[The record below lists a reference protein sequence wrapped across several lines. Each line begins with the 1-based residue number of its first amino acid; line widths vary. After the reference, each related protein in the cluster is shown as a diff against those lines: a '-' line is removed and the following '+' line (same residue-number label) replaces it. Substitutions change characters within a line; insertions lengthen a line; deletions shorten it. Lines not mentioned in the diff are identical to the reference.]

1 MDKYP
6 IAASSLEKYY
16 HIDGKQLERQYKEHL
31 SDYAEWKDGDEGSHS
46 EEWLVFPDN
55 IGPHLSIDET
65 SLSNGELYTIVTNK
79 DAHGRKGAL
88 VAMVAGTK
96 SEDVYSALWT
106 IPKDK
111 REIVTE
117 ITHDLSSSMRKISI
131 MSFPNARRVIDRFH
145 VQKLCLDALQEIRI
159 KLRWDAIDEEN
170 ELKRQARLARA
181 AGEEDLSRFEPEVFE
196 NGDTK
201 RQLLARCRYLL
212 FKSREKW
219 TESQKVRARILFNY
233 YPDLETAYNLTDELR
248 RIFSKS
254 KEKNVAY
261 TKLAHWYKH
270 IEESNIDSFRTIEE
284 TFFNHYEH
292 ILNFFDNRSTNAS
305 AESFNAKIKNFRA
318 QLRGV
323 SDVKY
328 FLFRLKNIYA

>member
-1 MDKYP
+1 MDTLP

-16 HIDGKQLERQYKEHL
+16 HINGVQFERQYKEHL
-31 SDYAEWKDGDEGSHS
+31 SGYMEWKDSEEGSHA
-46 EEWLVFPDN
+46 ERWLVFPEN
-55 IGPHLSIDET
+55 IGPRLSIDET
-65 SLSNGELYTIVTNK
+65 SMSNGDLYTIITNK

-88 VAMVAGTK
+88 VAIVFGTK
-96 SEDVYSALWT
+96 AEDVYTALWT
-106 IPKDK
+106 IPIEI
-111 REIVTE
+111 REQVKE
-117 ITHDLSSSMRKISI
+117 ITLDLSPSMRKIARL
-131 MSFPNARRVIDRFH
+131 SFPNVTLVIDRFH

-159 KLRWDAIDEEN
+159 NLRWDAINEEN
-170 ELKRQARLARA
+170 RLRMDARMAKL
-181 AGEEDLSRFEPEVFE
+181 AGEEDLKKYEPEVFE

-201 RQLLARCRYLL
+201 RQLLARSRYLL

-219 TESQKVRARILFNY
+219 TPTQKTRAKILFNY

-248 RIFSKS
+248 RIYSHSKV
-254 KEKNVAY
+254 KGVAF

-270 IEESNIDSFRTIEE
+270 IEESKIESFNVIKE
-284 TFFNHYEH
+284 TFFNHYRD
-292 ILNFFDNRSTNAS
+292 ILNFFDNRATNAS

-318 QLRGV
+318 QLRGI